1 MSGCKTVKH
10 VSETEENQDTIA
22 ATDSLNEGR
31 KLDSIKP
38 IVEKQI
44 ITDTDN
50 FINDT
55 LVENNKI
62 ENKSQD
68 STVVEQTQS
77 KQQTFIDDKIERSC
91 NDSTIQDFKNNK
103 IYYYGGAKVI
113 YDNITIEAEFIE
125 FDFENRTVFAKGL
138 PDSTGKI
145 YGTPVF
151 TEGKCDSRSLSETM
165 LLPL

>member
-62 ENKSQD
+62 ENKS
-68 STVVEQTQS
+68 V
-77 KQQTFIDDKIERSC
+77 
-91 NDSTIQDFKNNK
+91 
-103 IYYYGGAKVI
+103 
-113 YDNITIEAEFIE
+113 
-125 FDFENRTVFAKGL
+125 
-138 PDSTGKI
+138 
-145 YGTPVF
+145 
-151 TEGKCDSRSLSETM
+151 
-165 LLPL
+165 

>member
-138 PDSTGKI
+138 PD
-145 YGTPVF
+145 
-151 TEGKCDSRSLSETM
+151 
-165 LLPL
+165 